1 MRNKQTKRTKQQF
14 INDLQ
19 CGLPRKKKI
28 FIFLFS
34 KKKLFFV
41 SNPAEAIRAI
51 AGCDAWRGF
60 V

>member
-1 MRNKQTKRTKQQF
+1 MIYNAVCR
-14 INDLQ
+14 
-19 CGLPRKKKI
+19 GKKN